1 MEKQINKVASL
12 EKITIA
18 TKDEDNDHINVLELN
33 LLTLLTGKNGTGKTF
48 YLVSSYVLSEV
59 ALLVVM
65 GLPEQAI
72 LETTQFITDSCYIKK
87 LTGRIEGFFDT
98 GSYLAIH
105 LEDGKVTEI
114 TKEDWGKSESVRGV
128 KYMSA
133 AMRTFE
139 SIGQY
144 LFSRKL
150 LSSMGQAE
158 MFMELCKNWRL
169 FDVKHIEGMIAK
181 MPITF
186 DTNFKEAL
194 KKFEITDDIV
204 SVDVDLEKCDFF
216 YTTSD
221 SKQTYMR
228 TLGSG
233 HQSIFNMMI
242 GQL

>member
-1 MEKQINKVASL
+1 MEKQINKVAAL
-12 EKITIA
+12 DKITIA
-18 TKDEDNDHINVLELN
+18 TKDEDNDHINALELN

-87 LTGRIEGFFDT
+87 LSGRIEGYFDT

-105 LEDGKVTEI
+105 LEEGKVTEV
-114 TKEDWGKSESVRGV
+114 TKEDWDKSESVRGV

-150 LSSMGQAE
+150 LSSMSQAE
-158 MFMELCKNWRL
+158 MFIALCKNWRL
-169 FDVKHIEGMIAK
+169 YDVKHIEGMISK

-186 DTNFKEAL
+186 DTSFKEAL
-194 KKFEITDDIV
+194 KNFEITDDIV

-221 SKQTYMR
+221 NKQTYMR

>member
-12 EKITIA
+12 EKITVA
-18 TKDEDNDHINVLELN
+18 TRDEDNEQMNALELN
-33 LLTLLTGKNGTGKTF
+33 MLTLLTGKNGTGKTF

-72 LETTQFITDSCYIKK
+72 IETTQFITDSCYIKK
-87 LTGRIEGFFDT
+87 LTGRIEGYFDT

-105 LEDGKVTEI
+105 IEEGRVTGV
-114 TKEDWGKSESVRGV
+114 TSEDWDKSESVRGV

-150 LSSMGQAE
+150 LSSMSQAE
-158 MFMELCKNWRL
+158 MFMALCKNWRL
-169 FDVKHIEGMIAK
+169 YDVKHIEGMIAK
-181 MPITF
+181 MPLTF
-186 DTNFKEAL
+186 DAHFKGAL
-194 KKFEITDDIV
+194 KNFEITDDVESFDI
-204 SVDVDLEKCDFF
+204 DLEKSDFF
-216 YTTSD
+216 YTT
-221 SKQTYMR
+221 KEGKTVYMR

>member
-1 MEKQINKVASL
+1 MNKVASL
-12 EKITIA
+12 EKITVA
-18 TKDEDNDHINVLELN
+18 TKDEDNECINALELN

-72 LETTQFITDSCYIKK
+72 IETTQFITDSCYIKK

-114 TKEDWGKSESVRGV
+114 TKEDWDKSESVRGV

-150 LSSMGQAE
+150 LSSMSQAE
-158 MFMELCKNWRL
+158 MFMALCKNWRL
-169 FDVKHIEGMIAK
+169 YDVKHIEGMIAK

-186 DTNFKEAL
+186 DANFKEAL
-194 KKFEITDDIV
+194 KNFEITDDIV